1 MNTVNVSQ
9 LYLYPVK
16 SLRGIAV
23 DQWPLTPQGLLHD
36 RQWMLVM
43 PNGRFVSQ
51 RQLTQ
56 MALIDVY
63 IEDQLLV
70 LSKSGHGSVS
80 LKLPCTGVGETLKAK
95 VWNDECNVRESHNE
109 ASSWLNQVLKPPQPL
124 KLVNLAH
131 NQQRPQS
138 EPERFGH
145 QTRIKFADAAP
156 YLISNEQSIK
166 ELNNILSQ
174 KGKARVDNR
183 HFRPNIVIDGLDA
196 FQEHQVQTLYP
207 AGKQYELKLIDH
219 CERCIITTINPD
231 SGEKN
236 SSLEPLK
243 TLTDIN
249 PMPNKAHAAAFGVN
263 AVIDLQQEQHSI
275 SVGDRL
281 IYQ

>member
-1 MNTVNVSQ
+1 MNTVTVSQ
-9 LYLYPVK
+9 LNLYPVK

-23 DQWPLTPQGLLHD
+23 DQWPLTAQGLLHD

-63 IEDQLLV
+63 FEHQSLV
-70 LSKSGHGSVS
+70 FSKSGQGSIGID
-80 LKLPCTGVGETLKAK
+80 LPCAGVGETLKAK
-95 VWNDECNVRESHNE
+95 VWNDECEVIESHNE

-124 KLVNLAH
+124 KLVHLAQ

-138 EPERFGH
+138 EPERFGYH
-145 QTRIKFADAAP
+145 TQVKFADAAP
-156 YLISNEQSIK
+156 YLISNEQSIN
-166 ELNNILSQ
+166 ELNKILSQ
-174 KGKARVDNR
+174 KGKATVDNR

-196 FQEHQVQTLYP
+196 FQEHQVKMLYP
-207 AGKQYELKLIDH
+207 TDKQYQLQLIDH

-231 SGEKN
+231 TAKKN

-243 TLTDIN
+243 TLTEIN
-249 PMPNKAHAAAFGVN
+249 PMPTKAHAAAFGVN
-263 AVIDLQQEQHSI
+263 AIIKMQKNLQII
-275 SVGDRL
+275 SVGDTLR
-281 IYQ
+281 YE